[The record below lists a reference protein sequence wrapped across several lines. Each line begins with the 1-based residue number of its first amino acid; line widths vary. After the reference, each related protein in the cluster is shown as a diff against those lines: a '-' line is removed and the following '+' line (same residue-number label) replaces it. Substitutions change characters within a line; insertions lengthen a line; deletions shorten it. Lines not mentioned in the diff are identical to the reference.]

1 MPKYAGTRRPANEK
15 NSSNVTALGTS
26 KWLPT
31 MSARPEAD
39 KNARDQG
46 LVGGKKATSPR
57 ETNFG
62 LDEGIEG
69 EGTL

>member
-1 MPKYAGTRRPANEK
+1 M
-15 NSSNVTALGTS
+15 
-26 KWLPT
+26 PT

-62 LDEGIEG
+62 PDDGIEG